1 MNLNTMEIELFEPHG
16 NRSSMSVIGGIE
28 GGYKKRLF
36 LFINFLINITEF
48 TIIDINRTLKD

>member
-28 GGYKKRLF
+28 GVIKKDYF
-36 LFINFLINITEF
+36 CS
-48 TIIDINRTLKD
+48 